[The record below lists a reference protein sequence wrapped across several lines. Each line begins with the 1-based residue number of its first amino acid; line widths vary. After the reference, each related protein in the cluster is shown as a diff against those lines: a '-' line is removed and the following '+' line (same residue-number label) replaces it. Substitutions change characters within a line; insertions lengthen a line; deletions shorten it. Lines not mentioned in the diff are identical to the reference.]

1 MNIQTGTWILDPAHT
16 AITFTVKHLM
26 ISKVKGSFGSFHGE
40 ATVAEDLKDSNL
52 NVTID
57 ANSITTGEANR
68 DAHLK
73 TNDFFGAEENPEI
86 HFTSTSVEAKS
97 ADKLLIHGDLTI
109 ASITKPVTF
118 TAEFGGVATDG
129 YGQTKAALEAS
140 TTINRTDF
148 GITWNSKLETGGVL
162 VSEDVKIE
170 IDAQASLQQ

>member
-26 ISKVKGSFGSFHGE
+26 ISKVKGSFGSFHGQ
-40 ATVAEDLKDSNL
+40 ATVAEDIKDSTL
-52 NVTID
+52 NVTIE
-57 ANSITTGEANR
+57 ANSITTGEPNR

-73 TNDFFGAEENPEI
+73 TNDFFGTEENPEI
-86 HFTSTSVEAKS
+86 LFTSTSVEAKS
-97 ADKLLIHGDLTI
+97 EDKLLIHGNLTI
-109 ASITKPVTF
+109 NSITKPVTF

-140 TTINRTDF
+140 ATINRTDF

-170 IDAQASLQQ
+170 IDAQASFQQ

>member
-40 ATVAEDLKDSNL
+40 ATVTEDLKDSNL

-73 TNDFFGAEENPEI
+73 TNDFFGAEKNPEI
-86 HFTSTSVEAKS
+86 HFISTSVEAKS

>member
-40 ATVAEDLKDSNL
+40 ATVAEDLKDSSL
-52 NVTID
+52 NVTIE
-57 ANSITTGEANR
+57 ANSITTGEPNR

-73 TNDFFGAEENPEI
+73 TNDFFGTEDNPEI

-97 ADKLLIHGDLTI
+97 EDKLLIHGDLTI
-109 ASITKPVTF
+109 NSITKPVTF

-129 YGQTKAALEAS
+129 YGQTKAALEA
-140 TTINRTDF
+140 TATINRTDF

>member
-26 ISKVKGSFGSFHGE
+26 ISKVKGSFGAFHGQ
-40 ATVAEDLKDSNL
+40 ATVAEDIKDSTL
-52 NVTID
+52 NITIE
-57 ANSITTGEANR
+57 ANSITTGEPNR

-73 TNDFFGAEENPEI
+73 TNDFFGTEENPEI
-86 HFTSTSVEAKS
+86 LFTSTSVEAKS
-97 ADKLLIHGDLTI
+97 EDKLLIHGNLTI
-109 ASITKPVTF
+109 NSITKPVTF
-118 TAEFGGVATDG
+118 TAEFGGVVTDG

-140 TTINRTDF
+140 ATINRTDF

-170 IDAQASLQQ
+170 IDAQASFQQ